1 MKFLLKNDRQIR
13 AQIESISRNM
23 ISDIFG
29 YNALLVGDY
38 FDKKILEESRIPNKW
53 SVLNRVEKRWKANL
67 ITEFEEISIVN
78 ETIDL
83 IILPYILENTVAP
96 YSVLEKFGHLL
107 VSGGSLLLVGVQPWS
122 FGKNNHFSQL
132 NSFVKLDGSKMLAVR
147 EIKSKLYAENLVIEK
162 LEYLYFGKFFYD
174 DVRHTKR
181 ISIINKKVSISFGG
195 VYLILAKKR
204 LAPVTPILNL
214 RRKSSKIRE
223 AGLLES

>member
-1 MKFLLKNDRQIR
+1 MKFFLKNDRQIR

-38 FDKKILEESRIPNKW
+38 FDQKFLEESRIPNKW
-53 SVLNRVEKRWKANL
+53 RVLNRVEKRWKANL
-67 ITEFEEISIVN
+67 ITEFEEICIVN

-83 IILPYILENTVAP
+83 IILPYILENSVAP
-96 YSVLEKFGHLL
+96 YSVLARFSHLL

-122 FGKNNHFSQL
+122 FGKNSHFSQL
-132 NSFVKLDGSKMLAVR
+132 NSFVKLDGSKMIAIK

-162 LEYLYFGKFFYD
+162 LEYLYFGKFFHD
-174 DVRHTKR
+174 DVRSKKR
-181 ISIINKKVSISFGG
+181 ISFINKKVAISFGG

-204 LAPVTPILNL
+204 LAPVTPVLNL